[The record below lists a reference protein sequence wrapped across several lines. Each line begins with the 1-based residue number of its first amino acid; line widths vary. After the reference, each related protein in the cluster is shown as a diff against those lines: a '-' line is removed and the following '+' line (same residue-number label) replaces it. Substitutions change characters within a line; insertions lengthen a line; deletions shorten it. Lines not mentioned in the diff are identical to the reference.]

1 MHKAIMWMGV
11 YVAILIPLHWF
22 VINVRSIV
30 SGSIGERR
38 WMADSESKI
47 HTLNSKV
54 DGLRIHV
61 NSIEGKIDRL
71 NEKDH

>member
-1 MHKAIMWMGV
+1 MWTGV

-22 VINVRSIV
+22 VINARSIV

-54 DGLRIHV
+54 DDLRIHV
-61 NSIEGKIDRL
+61 SSIEEKIDKL